1 MPEAFRGE
9 SYRRVPE
16 MRHSSSGFESWQ
28 GRGRE
33 VVMKQKKGNRGIF
46 AAAGIAAAI
55 CAVLVTVLIVTGRG
69 TDQKLSDLLALGE
82 KYLSELDYEQA
93 IAAYRQAIEIDPR
106 CEDAY
111 LALADIYV
119 AMEDYEAAREVLEEG
134 VSRTGA
140 EALSAQLAQ
149 VQESYGAQWQE
160 GKPVEGAE
168 ASAGS
173 ADADT
178 SLENGADEDG
188 IIYYEDGT
196 YGKTEYD
203 TDGNPVRE
211 NIYYEDGTLY
221 RYLIYTYENGVVKV
235 TFYNWDGTL
244 DYWEIREQAA
254 DTGWGK
260 ITRYDENGELEQVS
274 EYDENGILRREIW
287 YYSNGD
293 IYENEY
299 DGEGNPVKS
308 VSYRDGGVMTGSQEY
323 DSRGNKLNEYMYDNN
338 GNRWG
343 YEYEYDEEDRRIR
356 ETTINS
362 DGSIEKIYIHEFD
375 EQGNRVRE
383 TTCNGDGSVKEYT
396 IVEYEEGS
404 RDSER
409 AVKSTVYHADG
420 TMDCYIIWQYNEN
433 GQVVDGTYYN
443 PDGTLMEL
451 PRR

>member
-1 MPEAFRGE
+1 M
-9 SYRRVPE
+9 
-16 MRHSSSGFESWQ
+16 
-28 GRGRE
+28 
-33 VVMKQKKGNRGIF
+33 
-46 AAAGIAAAI
+46 
-55 CAVLVTVLIVTGRG
+55 LVTVLIVTGRG

-362 DGSIEKIYIHEFD
+362 DGSIDGILLSEYD
-375 EQGNRVRE
+375 ERGNCIRN
-383 TTCNGDGSVKEYT
+383 TTCDGDGTVRSSTVHEY
-396 IVEYEEGS
+396 GDDS
-404 RDSER
+404 RDGEG
-409 AVKSTVYHADG
+409 AVKSTIYHADG
-420 TMDCYIIWQYNEN
+420 TINYYIIWQHNES
-433 GQVVDGTYYN
+433 GQVIDGTYYN
-443 PDGTLMEL
+443 ADGSLKEL

>member
-1 MPEAFRGE
+1 
-9 SYRRVPE
+9 
-16 MRHSSSGFESWQ
+16 
-28 GRGRE
+28 
-33 VVMKQKKGNRGIF
+33 MKQKKKNRGIF
-46 AAAGIAAAI
+46 AAAGITAAI
-55 CAVLVTVLIVTGRG
+55 CVLLVAVLVAAGSG

-93 IAAYRQAIEIDPR
+93 IAAYRQAIEIDPK

-111 LALADIYV
+111 LALADVYV

-134 VSRTGA
+134 ISRTGA
-140 EALSAQLAQ
+140 EALSDQLAQ
-149 VQESYGAQWQE
+149 VKESYGMPWQDGE
-160 GKPVEGAE
+160 PAEGAE

-244 DYWEIREQAA
+244 DYWEIREHDA
-254 DTGWGK
+254 DTGREK
-260 ITRYDENGELEQVS
+260 ITRYDENGEPEQVS
-274 EYDENGILRREIW
+274 EYDENGTLRREIR

-293 IYENEY
+293 IFENEY

-356 ETTINS
+356 EATINS
-362 DGSIEKIYIHEFD
+362 DGSIDGILLSEYD
-375 EQGNRVRE
+375 ERGNCIRN
-383 TTCNGDGSVKEYT
+383 TTCDGDGTVRSSTVHEY
-396 IVEYEEGS
+396 GDDS
-404 RDSER
+404 RDGEG
-409 AVKSTVYHADG
+409 AVKSTIYNADG
-420 TMDCYIIWQYNEN
+420 S
-433 GQVVDGTYYN
+433 
-443 PDGTLMEL
+443 LKEL